1 VALFCHWYRIVS
13 LFRSVNGKHQPLV
26 RTQTW
31 NRRGPDRLRDLYSRC
46 HMAACDEG
54 ISTDARVTIVPL
66 TLLLRNRPPVAPT
79 TANMGAAETL
89 ARRARGIKAGT
100 LQMLLMIAGVACCVA
115 MSMPQVHIIPYTLDL
130 GFSAEQ
136 GAEMLSLMLAGG
148 VVSRIV
154 FGLIADRLGGLRT
167 CLLASGLQC
176 LALLFFLPFNGLA
189 ALYAL
194 ALLFGLS
201 QGGIVPSYAIIVRE
215 YLPAKEAGERV
226 GLVIMCTIFGMA
238 LGGYLSGLIY
248 DASGSYRLAFV
259 NGIGWNVLNIAIL
272 GALTLHLFR
281 KKTTLERQPN

>member
-1 VALFCHWYRIVS
+1 
-13 LFRSVNGKHQPLV
+13 
-26 RTQTW
+26 
-31 NRRGPDRLRDLYSRC
+31 
-46 HMAACDEG
+46 MAARDEG
-54 ISTDARVTIVPL
+54 ISSDGRMASHVR
-66 TLLLRNRPPVAPT
+66 RNRWVLFRHDRS
-79 TANMGAAETL
+79 ANA
-89 ARRARGIKAGT
+89 AGT
-100 LQMLLMIAGVACCVA
+100 LQVLLMIAGVACCVA

-154 FGLIADRLGGLRT
+154 FGLVADRLGGLRT

-176 LALLFFLPFNGLA
+176 LALLFFLPFDGLA

-238 LGGYLSGLIY
+238 LGGFLSGLIY

-259 NGIGWNVLNIAIL
+259 NGIGWNILNIAIL

-281 KKTTLERQPN
+281 VKTTLERGLN